1 MKTYLLLICLF
12 SNVFF
17 NNLQAQERS
26 KELLSPMESSK
37 LELSDAIKEEGKK
50 VYISTCAAC
59 HNQNSTVKNAGPTK
73 ALLGGMT
80 TKAIYTALS
89 SGKMKMQG
97 STISD
102 EQRKAVAQFLTNR
115 PMVEIV
121 LPKEAFTV
129 FSIPKGV
136 SYKSG
141 WGGNLEGTSFEKQS
155 QINAQNVGSLK
166 VKWTFAFPD
175 GTQVRSKPAVVGD
188 WLIIGSQFG
197 DVYALN
203 KKTGKIGWHYQGS
216 TAIRGAIAIAKNSN
230 GELLAYFADYAT
242 NVYALSLA
250 SGKLIWKNRSGV
262 HPQSSNT
269 GSVAVFQNTVFVPLT
284 SSEVS
289 SSKDPNFECCTSSGE
304 LVAMNATTGEIKWR
318 HRVITE
324 EAKES
329 GKKKDGKS
337 FFGPSGAIVWCS
349 PTIDTQRGLV
359 YIGTGENYT
368 DPATNTSDAIQAID
382 IKTGK
387 LVWNFQATTHDTW
400 NLACPGE
407 PNCPDKA
414 GPDLDFGS
422 APLLVKAG
430 YNGKDI
436 IVAGQKSGV
445 VHALDPSTGKVIWQT
460 RIGKGGALGGIHWG
474 MATDGKNVYAAN
486 ADNIYA
492 IDAQDEN
499 RKPSPG
505 LYAINIG
512 NGEVIWQSPTP
523 TCPQGKNC
531 IQANS
536 AAPLALPDLV
546 FAGTLEGHIRA
557 YDNKTGK
564 ILWEFDTVKEYEAIN
579 GIKGK
584 GGSIDGPSPVVSE
597 NMLYVN
603 SGYGMFGEVAGNVL
617 IAFELEKK

>member
-1 MKTYLLLICLF
+1 MKIYLLLSCLF
-12 SNVFF
+12 FNLFQ
-17 NNLQAQERS
+17 NNLQAQEAQKGLAYPMVS
-26 KELLSPMESSK
+26 KKP
-37 LELSDAIKEEGKK
+37 ELSETIKEEGKK
-50 VYISTCAAC
+50 VYFSNCATC
-59 HNQNSTVKNAGPTK
+59 HNQNSAIKNAGPTMT
-73 ALLGGMT
+73 LLGGMT
-80 TKAIYTALS
+80 PKAIYTALS
-89 SGKMKMQG
+89 SGKMKAQG

-115 PMVEIV
+115 PLVEITI
-121 LPKEAFTV
+121 PKEAFTT
-129 FSIPKGV
+129 FSIPKNAT
-136 SYKSG
+136 YKSG
-141 WGGNLEGTSFEKQS
+141 WGGNLEGTGFEKQS
-155 QINAQNVGSLK
+155 QINAQNVASLK
-166 VKWTFAFPD
+166 VKWAFAFPE

-188 WLIIGSQFG
+188 WLIVGSQYG
-197 DVYALN
+197 DVYTLN

-216 TAIRGAIAIAKNSN
+216 TAIRGAIAVAKSTN
-230 GELLAYFADYAT
+230 GELQVYFSDYST

-250 SGKLIWKNRSGV
+250 TGKLIWKNRAGI

-269 GSVAVFQNTVFVPLT
+269 GSVAVYQNTVFVPLT

-289 SSKDPNFECCTSSGE
+289 SSKDPNFDCCTSSGE
-304 LVAMNATTGEIKWR
+304 LVAMNASTGEIKWR

-324 EAKES
+324 EAKEI
-329 GKKKDGKS
+329 GKKKNGKP

-368 DPATNTSDAIQAID
+368 DPSTNTSDAIQAID

-387 LVWNFQATTHDTW
+387 LVWSFQATTHDTW

-407 PNCPDKA
+407 PNCPEKA

-445 VHALDPSTGKVIWQT
+445 VHALEPATGKVIWQT

-474 MATDGKNVYAAN
+474 MATDGKNIYAAN

-492 IDAQDEN
+492 IDPRDATH
-499 RKPSPG
+499 KPSPG
-505 LYAINIG
+505 LFAININ
-512 NGEVIWQSPTP
+512 NGEIAWQSATP
-523 TCPQGKNC
+523 ACPKGKNC

-564 ILWEFDTVKEYEAIN
+564 VLWEFDTVKEYEAVN
-579 GIKGK
+579 GIKGN

-603 SGYGMFGEVAGNVL
+603 SGYGMFGELAGNVL
-617 IAFELEKK
+617 IAFELDKK